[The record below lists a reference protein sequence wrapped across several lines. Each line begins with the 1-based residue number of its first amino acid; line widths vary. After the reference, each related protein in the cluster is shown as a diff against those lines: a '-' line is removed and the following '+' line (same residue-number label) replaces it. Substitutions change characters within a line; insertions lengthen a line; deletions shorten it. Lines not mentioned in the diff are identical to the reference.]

1 MGRAGLLEPVQSLPV
16 SVKSAAS
23 GSLRRCTSLP
33 CPKARLRFAPCSS
46 FRFPGFRPSQPNS
59 AKTIGFG
66 QIDGMGQYCL
76 AKSLGI
82 DKLSAKTFIDRY
94 FVRYPDTAEYMQRT
108 KEQAA
113 VQSFVETLSGRR
125 LYLPNIRNKNANARA
140 GAERTAI
147 NAPMQGAASDL
158 IKRAMTDVSR
168 WLSDGLKS
176 KLIMRVHDELVLEMP
191 EAKLDLVKEKLPQMM
206 AKVDEEMLN
215 CRW

>member
-1 MGRAGLLEPVQSLPV
+1 
-16 SVKSAAS
+16 
-23 GSLRRCTSLP
+23 
-33 CPKARLRFAPCSS
+33 
-46 FRFPGFRPSQPNS
+46 
-59 AKTIGFG
+59 
-66 QIDGMGQYCL
+66 MGQYCL

-82 DKLSAKTFIDRY
+82 DKLSAKPFIDRY
-94 FVRYPDTAEYMQRT
+94 FVRYPGTAEYMQRT

>member
-94 FVRYPDTAEYMQRT
+94 FVRYPGTAEYMQRT